1 MTALKTLQDR
11 GQSIW
16 LDSISRELLESG
28 TLARYIA
35 NLSVTGLT
43 SNPTIFEHAIAA
55 SDRYDA
61 TIRGRLEPEF
71 PAERLFFDFALEDI
85 VAAAD
90 LFRPIYD
97 ASGGRDGFASIE
109 VSPTL
114 ADDAA
119 RSVAEGKVLFAR
131 AERPNVLIKVPG
143 TGAGLSAIE
152 ELVAAGIPVNVTLLF
167 SRSQY
172 RVAAEAYLRGIEQ
185 RVQAGLGAHVP
196 SVASLFI
203 SRWDAATASRLP
215 PALANRLG
223 IAIAERTYKAYRE
236 ILESDRWRRLAEA
249 GAQPQRLLWAST
261 GTKDPAL
268 PPGYYLTALAAEGT
282 VNTVPEKTLQSYAE
296 SGVVEGV
303 LGIDTADADAVVE
316 AVGKAGIDIDA
327 LAAKLQAD
335 GRDSFV
341 QSWNDLLACIESK
354 RKTMRAA

>member
-1 MTALKTLQDR
+1 VTALKTLQGR

-16 LDSISRELLESG
+16 LDSISRKLLETG
-28 TLARYIA
+28 TLSRYIA
-35 NLSVTGLT
+35 DLSVTGLT
-43 SNPTIFEHAIAA
+43 SNPTIFERAIAS

-61 TIRGRLEPEF
+61 AIRRQLEPGF
-71 PAERLFFDFALEDI
+71 SAERLFFDFALEDI

-97 ASGGRDGFASIE
+97 ASAGRDGFASIE

-119 RSVAEGKVLFAR
+119 RSVAEGKALFAR
-131 AERPNVLIKVPG
+131 AKRPNVLIKVPG
-143 TGAGLSAIE
+143 TAAGLLAIE
-152 ELVAAGIPVNVTLLF
+152 ELIAAGIPVNVTLLF
-167 SRSQY
+167 SRAHY
-172 RVAAEAYLRGIEQ
+172 RAAAEAYLRGIEQ
-185 RVQAGLGAHVP
+185 RVQAGLAAHVP

-203 SRWDAATASRLP
+203 SRWDGPTASLLP
-215 PALANRLG
+215 PVLANRLG
-223 IAIAERTYKAYRE
+223 IAIAQRTFKVYRE
-236 ILESDRWRRLAEA
+236 ILESDRWRRLAQA

-268 PPGYYLTALAAEGT
+268 PAGYYLTALAAEGT
-282 VNTVPEKTLQSYAE
+282 VNTVPEKTLLSFAE
-296 SGVVEGV
+296 NGAVEGV
-303 LGIDTADADAVVE
+303 PDIDTAEAEAVVE
-316 AVGKAGIDIDA
+316 AIGKAGIDVDA
-327 LAAKLQAD
+327 LAVKLQTE